1 MRVVLWEPRSSIPW
15 DGGER
20 GGGRSPKIFFRPLG
34 PQFGLK
40 MKGRPGPSR
49 APSLDPPLKKQT
61 NKQIGEVFLSISLER
76 LNNALFGKEITVGL
90 WLGLLRNAISL
101 VSNVYLLVHKNLGT
115 AAYANRAHGFISYW
129 SSGVDHT
136 WRPASLN
143 YGRTTRGQQSWS
155 IGTFHS
161 FTLNVCPK

>member
-1 MRVVLWEPRSSIPW
+1 MRW
-15 DGGER
+15 
-20 GGGRSPKIFFRPLG
+20 GGGGGAVSKNIFSALG
-34 PQFGLK
+34 ASVWFKNEGEARAL
-40 MKGRPGPSR
+40 PGPF
-49 APSLDPPLKKQT
+49 PSPPLKKQT
-61 NKQIGEVFLSISLER
+61 YKQIGEVFLSISLER
-76 LNNALFGKEITVGL
+76 LNNALLGKEITVGL

-143 YGRTTRGQQSWS
+143 YGRTTRGQQS
-155 IGTFHS
+155 
-161 FTLNVCPK
+161 

>member
-1 MRVVLWEPRSSIPW
+1 MRVVFLRVVGAAEKTLTGPDLQIR
-15 DGGER
+15 GGPGHPYLKMGGR
-20 GGGRSPKIFFRPLG
+20 GGRSPKIFFRPLG

-40 MKGRPGPSR
+40 MKGKPGHSR

-90 WLGLLRNAISL
+90 LLGLLRNAISL
-101 VSNVYLLVHKNLGT
+101 VSNLYLLVDKNLVT

-129 SSGVDHT
+129 SSVF
-136 WRPASLN
+136 S
-143 YGRTTRGQQSWS
+143 S
-155 IGTFHS
+155 
-161 FTLNVCPK
+161 VV

>member
-1 MRVVLWEPRSSIPW
+1 
-15 DGGER
+15 
-20 GGGRSPKIFFRPLG
+20 
-34 PQFGLK
+34 
-40 MKGRPGPSR
+40 MKGRPGHSR

-61 NKQIGEVFLSISLER
+61 NKQTNWRSLPQYLTRR

-143 YGRTTRGQQSWS
+143 YGRTTRGQQS
-155 IGTFHS
+155 
-161 FTLNVCPK
+161 